1 MGWNFALDF
10 ECCIVLINFH
20 LNIVHASAILF
31 YSYSDKVLHLGS
43 ELVIIYNEVIFT
55 VSQGFFIFL
64 IYGVCNTEVGWS
76 AYSAIILLL
85 LVDAEGFG
93 EKLSEL

>member
-1 MGWNFALDF
+1 MLYS
-10 ECCIVLINFH
+10 ILINFH
-20 LNIVHASAILF
+20 LNIISRYFIS
-31 YSYSDKVLHLGS
+31 SYSDKVLHLAS

-76 AYSAIILLL
+76 TYTAIILLL
-85 LVDAEGFG
+85 LIDAEGFG
-93 EKLSEL
+93 EILSEL